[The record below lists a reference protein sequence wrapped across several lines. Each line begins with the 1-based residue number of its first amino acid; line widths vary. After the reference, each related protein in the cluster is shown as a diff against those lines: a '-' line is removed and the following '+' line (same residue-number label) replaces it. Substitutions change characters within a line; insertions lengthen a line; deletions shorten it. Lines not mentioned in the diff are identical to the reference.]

1 MEKTKIAVLVSG
13 GGTNLQALIDAE
25 KSGVLTSGEIVL
37 VVSNNPSAY
46 ALERAAKNGIR
57 TVTVD
62 RKACA
67 SKAEF
72 EKRILEALDAAGIEL
87 IILAGFMAILSADFV
102 RRYPNR
108 ILNVHPA
115 LIPSFCGEGYY
126 GLRVHEAALSR
137 GVKVTGATVH
147 FVNEIADGGPILLQK
162 AVEIREG
169 DTPEI
174 LQKRVMEQAEWILLP
189 RAAETVS
196 AEIRNRKEQE
206 QMKDLAELLANNPY
220 PGRGIVVG
228 RDCVYYWIMG
238 RSANSRNRVFTLTDD
253 GIKTEAFDPAALEDP
268 SLIIYHPVRKMGD
281 ALVVTNGDQTD
292 TIVEAGDFRKAL
304 MTREY
309 EPDEPNWTPRIS
321 AILYADGSRE
331 LSILKRKGDG
341 CLRCFYNYESIPEGV
356 GYFISTY
363 QGDGKP
369 LPSFEGEPVEV
380 RLASPED
387 VWKALNG
394 DNKVSLYTNVNG
406 EVRLF
411 NKNLGD

>member
-1 MEKTKIAVLVSG
+1 MDKTKIAVLVSG

-25 KSGVLTSGEIVL
+25 RSGILSSGEIVL
-37 VVSNNPSAY
+37 VVSNNPDAY
-46 ALERAAKNGIR
+46 ALERAAKAGIK
-57 TVTVD
+57 TVTVS

-72 EKRILEALDAAGIEL
+72 EAKILEALRAEGIEL

-126 GLRVHEAALSR
+126 GLRVHEAALAR

-162 AVEIREG
+162 AVEIKDG
-169 DTPEI
+169 DTPEV
-174 LQKRVMEQAEWILLP
+174 LQRRVMEEAEWILLP

-196 AEIRNRKEQE
+196 AEIRKRKESN
-206 QMKDLAELLANNPY
+206 MVDLVELLKSNPY

-228 RDCVYYWIMG
+228 KDCVYYWIMG
-238 RSANSRNRVFTLTDD
+238 RSRNSRNRVFTLTDD
-253 GIKTEAFDPAALEDP
+253 GIKTEAYDPSEMQDP

-281 ALVVTNGDQTD
+281 ALVVTNGNQTD
-292 TIVEAGDFRKAL
+292 TVVEYGDFRKAL

-331 LSILKRKGDG
+331 LSILKRKGDS

-363 QGDGKP
+363 TGDGKP
-369 LPSFEGEPVEV
+369 LPSFEGEPVPV
-380 RLASPED
+380 RLAHPAE
-387 VWKALNG
+387 VWNALNNE
-394 DNKVSLYTNVNG
+394 NKVSLYTNVKG
-406 EVRLF
+406 DVKLF